1 MPSPAPGVFLSKS
14 PLFGLFVSGVL
25 HVVLHLSVGGRGRE
39 RVRAVRVGE
48 DDSATGEDMG
58 CE

>member
-25 HVVLHLSVGGRGRE
+25 HVVLHLSVGGRGR
-39 RVRAVRVGE
+39 VRAVHVGE